1 MCLYWLCY
9 SFKSKKFWFI
19 NLVIL
24 SSKLCQDYI
33 LDDKSILILWKDS
46 TLFLYLYALWRGYRR
61 GYVVI
66 RFIMILSYT
75 EDIYFQQLFPWIS
88 VLKYR
93 NMICLSTCLCCA
105 ICTDSSSNASQR
117 ELTLM
122 SWTASYASFCTWKRS
137 LTRRATGK
145 LIRAV
150 CSIFGVISSV
160 ISLNWKRLNLESF
173 IRIDVT
179 VFTSV
184 SFKMVI
190 IFPAAIFSSLFIN
203 MVYNSSRERYIS
215 SIPMYAPMFFSNSTH
230 SSACGSWFHFKY
242 PLRWLR
248 YCLSRSSP
256 SIPNR
261 VPKGLQ
267 LTGSVS
273 I

>member
-117 ELTLM
+117 GLTLM

-190 IFPAAIFSSLFIN
+190 IFPAAIFPLCLSIWYIIHRAKDTFLLSLC
-203 MVYNSSRERYIS
+203 MLRC
-215 SIPMYAPMFFSNSTH
+215 FFSNSTH
-230 SSACGSWFHFKY
+230 SSACGSCFHFKY
-242 PLRWLR
+242 PDDFGTAFQEVHPQYRTKF
-248 YCLSRSSP
+248 
-256 SIPNR
+256 
-261 VPKGLQ
+261 PKAY
-267 LTGSVS
+267 
-273 I
+273 IWMEAY